1 MSCSSC
7 SNNAPA
13 TLIYSCSGAADVGEI
28 SDRVARALSRE
39 GVGKMSCAV
48 GVGAGIQPLRN
59 SALSAGR
66 VLAIDGC
73 AVRCVAKA
81 MAEAGVTDYVHVEL
95 GSEGFAKGQ
104 TPADERNLSR
114 ALEILRTR
122 LAAA

>member
-28 SDRVARALSRE
+28 ADRTARSLTRSGA
-39 GVGKMSCAV
+39 GKMSCVV

-95 GSEGFAKGQ
+95 GAEGFVKGQ
-104 TPADERNLSR
+104 SPATDANVEKAVGIVLG
-114 ALEILRTR
+114 R
-122 LAAA
+122 LAA